1 MLVERMQ
8 IGAMAAEIIRPVQD
22 NGGRTILFLH
32 GGGYYFGSSVSHRAI
47 TFALATG
54 ANARVISI
62 NYRLAP
68 EHPFPAALDDAT
80 EAILALHAQGIS
92 QSKLV
97 ICGDSAGGGLALCVL
112 LQLRD
117 AGLPLPACAVLFS
130 PWTDLAATGSSLVL
144 NDQTDCLF
152 WGSCIAQDAKNYL
165 GGTEPRNPAISPL
178 YGDLTG
184 LPPLF
189 IQVSR
194 AEVLL
199 DDTLRL
205 AQKAR
210 VAGVDVRADVWTDLP
225 HVWQLQRGLIPEARL
240 ALDEAARFIVERTG

>member
-1 MLVERMQ
+1 
-8 IGAMAAEIIRPVQD
+8 
-22 NGGRTILFLH
+22 
-32 GGGYYFGSSVSHRAI
+32 
-47 TFALATG
+47 
-54 ANARVISI
+54 
-62 NYRLAP
+62 
-68 EHPFPAALDDAT
+68 
-80 EAILALHAQGIS
+80 
-92 QSKLV
+92 
-97 ICGDSAGGGLALCVL
+97 
-112 LQLRD
+112 
-117 AGLPLPACAVLFS
+117 
-130 PWTDLAATGSSLVL
+130 
-144 NDQTDCLF
+144 
-152 WGSCIAQDAKNYL
+152 
-165 GGTEPRNPAISPL
+165 L

-189 IQVSR
+189 VQVSR